1 MTEKVYKTMR
11 GVGVVNIVIGVI
23 SIVTGVTSGVI
34 LLVNGGRLLKAKKK
48 LTF

>member
-11 GVGVVNIVIGVI
+11 GVGVANIVIGVI

-34 LLVNGGRLLKAKKK
+34 LLVNVGRLLKAKKK